1 MTEKKEIVSYIA
13 FEGEMT
19 RMERVNHR
27 LFILCLALLVA
38 LLVTNIGWIYYE
50 SQWEYV
56 QTTENTSYEADASE
70 GGNAIINGDG
80 EVNINGE
87 SKGN

>member
-56 QTTENTSYEADASE
+56 QTTESYEADATT
-70 GGNAIINGDG
+70 GGNAIINGSG
-80 EVNINGE
+80 EVTVNGE
-87 SKGN
+87 SEGN

>member
-1 MTEKKEIVSYIA
+1 MSENKEIVSYIA

-19 RMERVNHR
+19 RLERTNHR
-27 LFILCLALLVA
+27 LFILCLALLVS

-56 QTTENTSYEADASE
+56 ETTESTYQAEAND